1 LDEASLP
8 DENKMVLKVL
18 HPYLDECK
26 VAFVAVANKAF
37 DAANANRMICI
48 YRSLPSEYDQKV
60 LAYGCLGL
68 QTNRN
73 DPPVDKRLENIISG
87 LCQGYR
93 EILKS
98 TDIPHIFHDRD
109 FIYMLRELRFQLQTT
124 ATDENVK
131 LEGITPK
138 SLLCALEDN
147 FNGIT
152 RNQFEKLTEIF
163 FKAIQEKCRDFE
175 QPSKKKPNNYRNV
188 PTILRNSIGLNS
200 AGRRL
205 YGRYKLIIDES
216 EDESAVRLLFQ
227 TGILDSSPKKTTV
240 FRMSDFPE
248 DIDNELR
255 NVEILSTMKLCME
268 TEKTI
273 LMVNTG
279 RIHGALYDVFN
290 QNFSIMATGDT
301 RKIFSK
307 VAIGP
312 KTVDVVVHE
321 DFQCIV
327 HVNRSEF
334 DKMPPPFL
342 SRFQK
347 YSFSINDFYRIECE
361 HLPEKERR
369 IMKNVEEKAQSFIQ
383 HFERQYFY
391 GLNDDTLYSCLLS
404 LIKINENQQR
414 YLANIQ
420 QHYSQLTINSKSF
433 IEQNPSD
440 LQQCLLRFVLS
451 KLIQLVSPES
461 MILKLPTLE
470 NKISRW
476 ICKNYFQQ
484 QEHFNIENF
493 INRLISNPLVYDND
507 NVLNDLENL
516 TLPNSQLLMMTT
528 KVIIFTRTSSFI
540 MGLTSQTKKQLFDGD
555 DNSNLDPMNR
565 QLDNISEK
573 IDILNIVSSFIAII
587 GLLVLKYTV
596 FTTTE
601 DS

>member
-1 LDEASLP
+1 
-8 DENKMVLKVL
+8 MVLKVL

-48 YRSLPSEYDQKV
+48 YRSLPSEYDQKI

-68 QTNRN
+68 QMNRN
-73 DPPVDKRLENIISG
+73 DQTINNRLESIISG

-93 EILKS
+93 RILNRP
-98 TDIPHIFHDRD
+98 DIPNIFHDRD

-124 ATDENVK
+124 SANENVR

-138 SLLCALEDN
+138 SLLYALENN

-152 RNQFEKLTEIF
+152 KNQFEKLTEIF
-163 FKAIQEKCRDFE
+163 FTAVQEKCTSFE
-175 QPSKKKPNNYRNV
+175 LPSKKEPNNYRNV
-188 PTILRNSIGLNS
+188 PTILRNSIGLDS
-200 AGRRL
+200 SRRRL
-205 YGRYKLIIDES
+205 YGRYKLVIDES

-227 TGILDSSPKKTTV
+227 TGILDSNPNQTSI

-268 TEKTI
+268 TGKTI

-327 HVNRSEF
+327 HIKRSEF
-334 DKMPPPFL
+334 DNIPPPFL

-347 YSFSINDFYRIECE
+347 YSLSINDFYRIECE
-361 HLPEKERR
+361 YLPEQDR
-369 IMKNVEEKAQSFIQ
+369 IIMRNVEEKAQSFIQ
-383 HFERQYFY
+383 HFEKQYFY
-391 GLNDDTLYSCLLS
+391 GLNDDTLYSSLLS
-404 LIKINENQQR
+404 LIKIDENQQR
-414 YLANIQ
+414 YLVNIQ

-440 LQQCLLRFVLS
+440 TQQCLLRFVLS

-470 NKISRW
+470 NNISRW

-493 INRLISNPLVYDND
+493 LNQFISSPLIYDDN
-507 NVLNDLENL
+507 NVLNDLANP
-516 TLPNSQLLMMTT
+516 TLQQLQQVIMTT

-540 MGLTSQTKKQLFDGD
+540 IGLNAQTKRQFFDRG
-555 DNSNLDPMNR
+555 DNSDLDPCNR
-565 QLDNISEK
+565 KFVNISEK
-573 IDILNIVSSFIAII
+573 LDILNIVSSFKAIVWTAEI
-587 GLLVLKYTV
+587 EPIPATGR
-596 FTTTE
+596 FIFFI
-601 DS
+601 